1 MQDEYVK
8 AIEKIQM
15 NKDRKIEMRRFLEN
29 EMASATTEVK
39 AEQVGKRAKTTR
51 LSKGA
56 KAGIAAAAIAATMGV
71 LMAVPSS
78 RNAINASIR
87 AFFNKE
93 VPQGATDGVTKASED
108 KKDRVIPTNDV
119 DPSVKAEIESAVAS
133 QDKEE
138 EDYYK
143 NVTVTADY
151 YKDTELNKLAN
162 YYAQQKMNLL
172 DLKKDAKYNSF
183 YNRFQK
189 MDWFSDGFFVTYW
202 VGDNATGH
210 SGTIT
215 CFKATDKQMEGYLKN
230 SLELVNYER
239 KDHNQKTV
247 TFDKFWKKTTDSEG
261 NTVYSAEWKGPE
273 PETKL
278 LPSDSARFM
287 TFKVTYDAKTQI
299 VIAHVE
305 EGGGVG

>member
-15 NKDRKIEMRRFLEN
+15 NKDRKIEMRKFLEN

-133 QDKEE
+133 QDKAE

-172 DLKKDAKYNSF
+172 DLKKDSKYNSF
-183 YNRFQK
+183 YNRFQE

-299 VIAHVE
+299 AIAHVE

>member
-1 MQDEYVK
+1 M
-8 AIEKIQM
+8 
-15 NKDRKIEMRRFLEN
+15 RKFLEN

-133 QDKEE
+133 QDNAE

-172 DLKKDAKYNSF
+172 DLKKDSKYNSF

-299 VIAHVE
+299 AIAHVE

>member
-8 AIEKIQM
+8 AIEKIQI
-15 NKDRKIEMRRFLEN
+15 NKDRKIEMRKFLEN

-133 QDKEE
+133 QDKAE

-172 DLKKDAKYNSF
+172 DLKKDSKYNSF

-202 VGDNATGH
+202 LGDNATGH

>member
-15 NKDRKIEMRRFLEN
+15 NKDRKIEMRKFLEN

-133 QDKEE
+133 QDKAE

-172 DLKKDAKYNSF
+172 DLKKDSKYNSF

-299 VIAHVE
+299 AIAHVE

>member
-15 NKDRKIEMRRFLEN
+15 NKDRKIEMRKYLEN
-29 EMASATTEVK
+29 EMASATTVVK

-133 QDKEE
+133 QDKAE

-172 DLKKDAKYNSF
+172 DLKKDSKYNSF

-202 VGDNATGH
+202 LGDNATGH

-299 VIAHVE
+299 AIAHVE

>member
-15 NKDRKIEMRRFLEN
+15 NKDRKIEMRKFLEN

-133 QDKEE
+133 QDKAEK
-138 EDYYK
+138 DYYK

-172 DLKKDAKYNSF
+172 DLKKDSKYNSF

-287 TFKVTYDAKTQI
+287 TFKVTYDAKTQ
-299 VIAHVE
+299 VAIAHVE

>member
-15 NKDRKIEMRRFLEN
+15 NKDRKIEMRKFLEN

-133 QDKEE
+133 QDKAE

-172 DLKKDAKYNSF
+172 DLKKDSKYNSF

-202 VGDNATGH
+202 LGDNATGH

-299 VIAHVE
+299 AIAHVE